1 MSDDDNK
8 DTAGSTGP
16 REDGGR
22 RERVIGTPSP
32 AREKALLAEDD
43 ISAPAGVGDQLDEQS
58 AKRAERIVAAF
69 FLLAFLASVAFIAYF
84 IGWSGR
90 DGGMHGIWDAR
101 EVNFWLGGTMA
112 LAFLSMAIGV
122 TIWVRRLMTSKP
134 IIQERHE
141 LAADEETKET
151 FNREFLAG
159 AEDSGITK
167 RPLLRRTL
175 LLAAAPL
182 GLAPL
187 VLLRDLGPLPE
198 KRLRH
203 TFWGEAVKRAKAEG
217 KRGVRLVVDGTNK
230 PLRVSDFATPGSM
243 ITVLPEGMEE
253 HLPENQVITQVA
265 KAVTILINV
274 PADEFKPA
282 KGRENWHING
292 VVAYSKVCTHVGC
305 PAALYEQTT
314 HHILCPCHQ
323 STFDATDAAK
333 VIFGPAARPLPQLP
347 LAVED
352 GYIVATSD
360 YHEPVGPSFWERG

>member
-1 MSDDDNK
+1 MSDDTK

-16 REDGGR
+16 REGGR

-32 AREKALLAEDD
+32 ATEKALLAEDD
-43 ISAPAGVGDQLDEQS
+43 ISAPAGAGEQLDEAS
-58 AKRAERIVAAF
+58 AKRAERIVAAL
-69 FLLAFLASVAFIAYF
+69 FLLAFAASVTFIAYF

-90 DGGMHGIWDAR
+90 DGGMHGVDDAR
-101 EVNFWLGGTMA
+101 ETNFWLGGTMA
-112 LAFLSMAIGV
+112 VAFLAMATGV

-134 IIQERHE
+134 IVQERHE
-141 LAADEETKET
+141 LAADEESRAAFARDVME
-151 FNREFLAG
+151 G
-159 AEDSGITK
+159 AEASGITK

-198 KRLRH
+198 KKLRR
-203 TFWGEAVKRAKAEG
+203 TYWAEAVEKAKAQG

-230 PLRVSDFATPGSM
+230 PLRVSDFSSPGGM

-253 HLPENQVITQVA
+253 DLPHDRVLTEVA
-265 KAVTILINV
+265 KAVTILIKV
-274 PADEFKPA
+274 PEAEFKPA
-282 KGRENWHING
+282 KGRENWHVNG
-292 VVAYSKVCTHVGC
+292 IVAYSKVCTHVGC

-333 VIFGPAARPLPQLP
+333 VVFGPAARPLPQLP
-347 LAVED
+347 LSVED
-352 GYIVATSD
+352 GYIIATSD
-360 YHEPVGPSFWERG
+360 YREPVGPSFWERG

>member
-1 MSDDDNK
+1 MSDNK
-8 DTAGSTGP
+8 DTTGSGREP
-16 REDGGR
+16 SEDGGA
-22 RERVIGTPSP
+22 RERVVGTPSP
-32 AREKALLAEDD
+32 AVEKQLLASEDV
-43 ISAPAGVGDQLDEQS
+43 SAPAGAGQELDERS
-58 AKRAERIVAAF
+58 AKRAERIVALF
-69 FLLAFLASVAFIAYF
+69 FLLAFAGSVAFIAYY

-90 DGGMHGIWDAR
+90 DGGMHGIHRAK
-101 EVNFWLGGTMA
+101 ESNLWLGSMMA
-112 LAFLSMAIGV
+112 LSFLALAIGV

-134 IIQERHE
+134 IVQERHDHR
-141 LAADEETKET
+141 APEETRQAFT
-151 FNREFLAG
+151 RDFLEG

-203 TFWGEAVKRAKAEG
+203 TFWGEAVKKAKEEG
-217 KRGVRLVVDGTNK
+217 KKGVRLVVDGTNK
-230 PLRVSDFATPGSM
+230 PLKVSDFSSPGAM
-243 ITVLPEGMEE
+243 ITVLPEGIEE
-253 HLPENQVITQVA
+253 DAHHPLNEIA

-274 PADEFKPA
+274 PADQFKPA
-282 KGRENWHING
+282 KGRENWHVGGI
-292 VVAYSKVCTHVGC
+292 VAYSKICTHVGC

-333 VIFGPAARPLPQLP
+333 VVFGPAARALPQLP
-347 LAVED
+347 LSVEN
-352 GYIVATSD
+352 GYLVATD
-360 YHEPVGPSFWERG
+360 DFPEPIGPSFWERG